1 MIRFAAALSF
11 GALALVTGVATAQ
24 PVTVEGVKFEP
35 SATVGGQPLVL
46 NGAGLRTR
54 AIFKVYAA
62 GLYVPQKSSDPAAL
76 IAQTGARRVSIAML
90 RDVDAA
96 TFASSLLDGLKS
108 NHTEAQL
115 STLKTQIEQLQATF
129 KSVGEAKKGDAIQL
143 DWVPDTGTRIVVNG
157 QSRGEPIT
165 GPAFFAALLRI
176 WLGDKPADGSLKKA
190 MLGG

>member
-1 MIRFAAALSF
+1 MIRFAAALFF

-62 GLYVPQKSSDPAAL
+62 GLYVPQKSSDPVAL
-76 IAQTGARRVSIAML
+76 IAQTGARRVSIGML

-108 NHTEAQL
+108 NHTEEQL
-115 STLKTQIEQLQATF
+115 SALKTQIEQLQATF

-143 DWVPDTGTRIVVNG
+143 DWVPGTGTRIVVNG
-157 QSRGEPIT
+157 QSRGEPIA
-165 GPAFFAALLRI
+165 GAAFFAALLRI

>member
-1 MIRFAAALSF
+1 MIRCAAALFF

-62 GLYVPQKSSDPAAL
+62 GLYVPQKSSDPGAL
-76 IAQTGARRVSIAML
+76 IAQTGARRVSIGML

-108 NHTEAQL
+108 NHTEEQL
-115 STLKTQIEQLQATF
+115 SALKTQIEQLQATF

-143 DWVPDTGTRIVVNG
+143 DWVPDTGTRIVING
-157 QSRGEPIT
+157 QSRGEPIA
-165 GPAFFAALLRI
+165 GAAFFTALLRI
-176 WLGDKPADGSLKKA
+176 WLGDKPADGTLKKA